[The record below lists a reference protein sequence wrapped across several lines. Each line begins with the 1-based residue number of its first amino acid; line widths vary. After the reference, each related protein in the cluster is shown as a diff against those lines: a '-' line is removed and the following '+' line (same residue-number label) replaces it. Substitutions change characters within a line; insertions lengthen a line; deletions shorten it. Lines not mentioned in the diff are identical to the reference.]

1 MIDWINK
8 DVYWHWSYS
17 MENLF
22 KDFEWTSR
30 ILSGVPGLVVW
41 MRPDA
46 QFMCANQR
54 AMSAMGFAG
63 VTQLVDRYPRDMNS
77 ESSKLH
83 DQFVAN
89 IRYVSQ
95 NQCPVVSVYSVYLAD
110 QRWALFI
117 GEEQPLLDGNQSIV
131 GVSSHTTEVTAT
143 LMAPHLAQ
151 LFMDHRKKGGIK
163 MQQGLFHYSE
173 CYEDWNL
180 SPRQG
185 ECLFWLLKR
194 KSASE
199 IGALLGLSKRTV
211 ESYIRLIKSKFQV
224 HTVSELSDFADEQG
238 LQSYIPKHWI
248 YPNK

>member
-1 MIDWINK
+1 MR
-8 DVYWHWSYS
+8 WSD
-17 MENLF
+17 MAGDLF

-41 MRPDA
+41 MLPDA

-54 AMSAMGFAG
+54 AISAMGFTG
-63 VTQLVDRYPRDMNS
+63 VTQLVNRYPRDMKN

-83 DQFVAN
+83 DQFVKN
-89 IRYVSQ
+89 TRYVFQ
-95 NQCPVVSVYSVYLAD
+95 NQCSVMSVYSVYLAD

-117 GEEQPLLDGNQSIV
+117 GEEQPLVDVNQSII
-131 GVSSHTTEVTAT
+131 GVCSHTMEVTTTPIAS
-143 LMAPHLAQ
+143 HLAQ
-151 LFMDHRKKGGIK
+151 LFIDHRKKSAIHL
-163 MQQGLFHYSE
+163 QQGLYHYSE
-173 CYEDWNL
+173 RYEHWNL
-180 SPRQG
+180 SQRQG

-199 IGALLGLSKRTV
+199 IGALLGLTKRTV

-224 HTVSELSDFADEQG
+224 HTWSELSDFADEQG

-248 YPNK
+248 YSNK

>member
-1 MIDWINK
+1 
-8 DVYWHWSYS
+8 
-17 MENLF
+17 MEDLF

-54 AMSAMGFAG
+54 AMTVMGFTG
-63 VTQLVDRYPRDMNS
+63 FTQLADRYPRDMNS
-77 ESSKLH
+77 ESSKMH
-83 DQFVAN
+83 DQFVEN
-89 IRYVSQ
+89 IGYVFQ
-95 NQCPVVSVYSVYLAD
+95 NQCSVVSVYSAYVANK
-110 QRWALFI
+110 RWALFI
-117 GEEQPLLDGNQSIV
+117 GEEQPLLDGNQTIV
-131 GVSSHTTEVTAT
+131 GVSSHTMEVTAT
-143 LMAPHLAQ
+143 PMASHLAP
-151 LFMDHRKKGGIK
+151 LFMNHRKKGGIK
-163 MQQGLFHYSE
+163 LQQGLYHYSA

-199 IGALLGLSKRTV
+199 IGALLRLSKRTV

-238 LQSYIPKHWI
+238 LHSYIPRHWI
-248 YPNK
+248 YPHK

>member
-1 MIDWINK
+1 M
-8 DVYWHWSYS
+8 
-17 MENLF
+17 MEDLF

-30 ILSGVPGLVVW
+30 ILSGVPGLVIW

-54 AMSAMGFAG
+54 AMSTMGFAG
-63 VTQLVDRYPRDMNS
+63 LTQLVDRYPKDMKS

-89 IRYVSQ
+89 TRYVFQ
-95 NQCPVVSVYSVYLAD
+95 NQSPVVSVYSVYLPD
-110 QRWALFI
+110 QRWGLFI
-117 GEEQPLLDGNQSIV
+117 GEEQPLLNGNQSIV
-131 GVSSHTTEVTAT
+131 GVSSHTMEVTAT
-143 LMAPHLAQ
+143 PIASHLAQ
-151 LFMDHRKKGGIK
+151 LFMDHRKKGGIRL
-163 MQQGLFHYSE
+163 QQGVYHYSE
-173 CYEDWNL
+173 RYEDWNL
-180 SPRQG
+180 SLRQG

-199 IGALLGLSKRTV
+199 IGALLGLTKRTV

-224 HTVSELSDFADEQG
+224 HTLSELSDFAEERG

-248 YPNK
+248 YPTK

>member
-1 MIDWINK
+1 
-8 DVYWHWSYS
+8 

-46 QFMCANQR
+46 QFMCANQQ
-54 AMSAMGFAG
+54 AMSAMGFTG
-63 VTQLVDRYPRDMNS
+63 LTQLVDRYPKDMKN

-83 DQFVAN
+83 DQFVTN
-89 IRYVSQ
+89 IRYIFQ
-95 NQCPVVSVYSVYLAD
+95 KQCSVVSVYSVYLANK
-110 QRWALFI
+110 RWALFI
-117 GEEQPLLDGNQSIV
+117 GEEQPLLDANRSII
-131 GVSSHTTEVTAT
+131 GVSSHTMEVTAT
-143 LMAPHLAQ
+143 PMAPHLAQ
-151 LFMDHRKKGGIK
+151 LFMNHRKKGGIK
-163 MQQGLFHYSE
+163 LQQGLYHYSE
-173 CYEDWNL
+173 RYEDWNL

-224 HTVSELSDFADEQG
+224 HTLSELSDFADERG
-238 LQSYIPKHWI
+238 LQSYIPRHWI
-248 YPNK
+248 YRSK